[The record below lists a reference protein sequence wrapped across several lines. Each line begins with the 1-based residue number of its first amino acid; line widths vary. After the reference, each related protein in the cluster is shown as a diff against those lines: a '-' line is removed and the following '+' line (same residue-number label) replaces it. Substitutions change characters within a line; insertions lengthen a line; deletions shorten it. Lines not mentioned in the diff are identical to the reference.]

1 MKGVDYE
8 NQKKWTR
15 KIIALYSILDV
26 AIQIFHAGDVS
37 VTHDL
42 EYLRLIRDLGLAAS
56 DKPDEENKVYLTR

>member
-15 KIIALYSILDV
+15 KFIALYSILDV
-26 AIQIFHAGDVS
+26 AIQIFHAGGVS

-42 EYLRLIRDLGLAAS
+42 EYLRLIRVLT
-56 DKPDEENKVYLTR
+56 DKGRVDFDCTGD